1 MITLRNSANFSVK
14 HITVMAGI
22 KRRADAKVA
31 PAAQHTKKQ
40 KIVSNKTS
48 SSKPTVA
55 RPQEPASSEDDD
67 ADTAGSSS
75 EGDPVAEEPTSASEL
90 EEVQDIKKSE
100 RSTTNGSKQSGKVDG
115 DGKFKRK

>member
-1 MITLRNSANFSVK
+1 
-14 HITVMAGI
+14 MAGI

-40 KIVSNKTS
+40 KIVSSKKS
-48 SSKPTVA
+48 SSKPTIA

-67 ADTAGSSS
+67 EDTAGFSS
-75 EGDPVAEEPTSASEL
+75 EGNGVAEDPNSESDV
-90 EEVQDIKKSE
+90 EEVQDSKRLEKPA
-100 RSTTNGSKQSGKVDG
+100 TNGSKQSGKIDG